1 MSASE
6 LIRTGSS
13 KRTHRTERGD
23 LFSGKTSGRGAELKV
38 VKWSKTKKNR
48 WPGLFSGWKNITD
61 GNRQMS
67 RQTCWPVV
75 LCCLLIQRCGGWLGR
90 ESSEVGHRLNKGCA
104 MEWRSRAE
112 WVPTR
117 TTTELS
123 SPSKVGTF
131 LPVLCLVSFFP
142 VPPWIN
148 CADDSCRRVHL
159 DFGSYKYRSRYLL
172 IYSLHCVWARIASC
186 CQPNLEARSLEAFD
200 RKMIYNAFHMP
211 YPKKKSFSL

>member
-1 MSASE
+1 
-6 LIRTGSS
+6 
-13 KRTHRTERGD
+13 
-23 LFSGKTSGRGAELKV
+23 
-38 VKWSKTKKNR
+38 
-48 WPGLFSGWKNITD
+48 
-61 GNRQMS
+61 MS

-172 IYSLHCVWARIASC
+172 IYSLHRVWARIASC

-211 YPKKKSFSL
+211 YPKKKNLFHFKGPTGGKKRGMMQDQSHHDSWASLKLSHITKLSRYYITR